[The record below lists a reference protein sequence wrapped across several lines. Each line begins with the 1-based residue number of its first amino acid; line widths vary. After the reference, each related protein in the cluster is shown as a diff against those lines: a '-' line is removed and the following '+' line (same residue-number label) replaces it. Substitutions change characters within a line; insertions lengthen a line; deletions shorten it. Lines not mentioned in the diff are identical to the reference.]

1 MKGPIQAIV
10 VDDERFSREELIHLL
25 KQHETIK
32 VIGEAESGDAAIM
45 KVLQLQPDVLF
56 LDVEMPRMDG
66 MEVAKAVQELK
77 KVPKII
83 FATAYPD
90 FAVDAFR
97 HDAIDYL
104 LKPFD
109 EEQLK
114 DAVVKLEKRF
124 APQMDAA
131 QTFNQTPSKLAVEGE
146 DNIHYL
152 NPESIVYVYREERWT
167 KIVGKTHTYKTR
179 APLKEVEHRLRG
191 FPFFR
196 IHKSYLVNLNYV
208 DRLTPWFNGAYQL
221 ELQGTE
227 EKLSVSRNYVK
238 DLRKQLEL

>member
-1 MKGPIQAIV
+1 MKGPIQALV

-25 KQHETIK
+25 KQHEAIQ
-32 VIGEAESGDAAIM
+32 VIGEAESGDTAIM

-124 APQMDAA
+124 APQMDAP
-131 QTFNQTPSKLAVEGE
+131 QTPNQTPSKLAVEGE

-167 KIVGKTHTYKTR
+167 KIVGKTHTYETR

-196 IHKSYLVNLNYV
+196 IHKSYLVNLDYV

-221 ELQGTE
+221 ELQGRE